1 LRELLADLQAL
12 GDRKREV
19 ARIELRLLF
28 GVDLRPLSLVPGAK
42 QRSAMLWLHRA
53 ILVDAPDRQP
63 NPYDVVMFGLFGS
76 RRRSP
81 ALFYLRLG
89 LLAAL
94 LLATFVFH
102 FSGTGLGA
110 LHAARILL
118 VVLALG
124 GARMAGPRQWG
135 MRQRRE
141 PPALGADAIDI
152 GASTQRS
159 DERLQ

>member
-1 LRELLADLQAL
+1 
-12 GDRKREV
+12 V
-19 ARIELRLLF
+19 
-28 GVDLRPLSLVPGAK
+28 
-42 QRSAMLWLHRA
+42 
-53 ILVDAPDRQP
+53 
-63 NPYDVVMFGLFGS
+63 FGLPFGN

-81 ALFYLRLG
+81 TLFYLRLG

-102 FSGTGLGA
+102 FSGTSLAA

-135 MRQRRE
+135 LRRQRE
-141 PPALGADAIDI
+141 PSGLSADAVDI
-152 GASTQRS
+152 GASTQQS
-159 DERLQ
+159 DEQL